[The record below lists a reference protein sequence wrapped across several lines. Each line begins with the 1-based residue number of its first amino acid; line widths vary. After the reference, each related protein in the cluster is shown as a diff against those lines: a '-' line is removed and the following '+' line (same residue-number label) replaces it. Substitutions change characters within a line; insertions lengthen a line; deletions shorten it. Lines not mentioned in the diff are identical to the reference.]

1 MYKRQQYSR
10 EECQRLQKAFGYS
23 YEEVKTSILNMAMN
37 GSEGIGAM
45 GIDAPLAVLSEQ
57 HQSLFVYFKQLFA
70 QVTNPPID
78 AIREKIVTSTTV
90 YVGEEGNLLEQK
102 EENCHVLKINAVS
115 YTHLDVY
122 KRQTES
128 ISKADRKWILFEY
141 NGDYEFS
148 GNFQADS

>member
-1 MYKRQQYSR
+1 MQARQPYGEWLNSQLVNLSDLKIPNQKVPQYSK

-57 HQSLFVYFKQLFA
+57 HQSLFGYFKQLFA

-102 EENCHVLKINAVS
+102 AGKLSC
-115 YTHLDVY
+115 
-122 KRQTES
+122 TEDQRS
-128 ISKADRKWILFEY
+128 DPDRYRSPE
-141 NGDYEFS
+141 DP
-148 GNFQADS
+148 